1 MIFSAMLNI
10 QGTKDHQ
17 VFSFPVES
25 GRIQSFSTALIA
37 IKTGKK
43 KKQTYIVNNT
53 KKNEVICVEK
63 NRAY

>member
-1 MIFSAMLNI
+1 MFNI

-17 VFSFPVES
+17 VFSFPIEA

-43 KKQTYIVNNT
+43 KKRIYIVNNN

-63 NRAY
+63 NKGY